1 MKILLLSPYD
11 AMSHQYWHQRLS
23 ADLETLFFAD
33 IVLVTLPARYF
44 SWRFR
49 GNSLTL
55 AHDER
60 LQGNYDLVIATSMT
74 DLSALLGMAPQL
86 SRVPSVLYFHE
97 NQFAY
102 PDPNEVHQVERQVT
116 SIYSAIA
123 ATSLVFNSSF
133 NRESFMQGAAALLKK
148 MPDGVPDGIV
158 EQLKNKSRVISVPI
172 DEVPVEPRAGTTA
185 RDLTLLWNHRWEY
198 DKGLDELV
206 TLIERLK
213 SDGLPFKCH
222 VIGQSF
228 RTIPD
233 QLQRVRDHLGTSLG
247 LFGFVDDRAQYLQ
260 LLNESDLV
268 ISTARQEFQGIAVL
282 EAMAAG
288 CCPVV
293 PDSLAYREF
302 VPEAYRYQSIAEAA
316 VMIRDLILQKEGLQK
331 EGLQKEGSQKE
342 GAQNQPAVGLPQTV
356 RSEYVRHRWQQLL
369 GELLQ

>member
-11 AMSHQYWHQRLS
+11 AMSHQYWHQRLR
-23 ADLETLFFAD
+23 ADLDVSFAAEV
-33 IVLVTLPARYF
+33 VLVALPARHF

-60 LQGNYDLVIATSMT
+60 LKAEFDLIIATSMT
-74 DLSALLGMAPQL
+74 DLSALLGMAPHL
-86 SRVPSVLYFHE
+86 SGVPTVLYFHE

-123 ATSLVFNSSF
+123 ATALVFNSNF
-133 NRESFMQGAAALLKK
+133 NRQSFLQGAAALLKK
-148 MPDGVPDGIV
+148 LPDGVPNDVISW
-158 EQLKNKSRVISVPI
+158 LKHKSRVISVPI
-172 DEVPVEPRAGTTA
+172 DLALTERPVDPIIVPRENLQAKEV
-185 RDLTLLWNHRWEY
+185 TLVWNHRWEY

-206 TLIERLK
+206 SLIELLK
-213 SDGLPFKCH
+213 RGGLPFKCH

-228 RTIPD
+228 RTIPG
-233 QLQRVRDHLGTSLG
+233 QLQAARDKLGESLG
-247 LFGFVDDRAQYLQ
+247 VFGFVDDRAQYLE
-260 LLNESDLV
+260 LLSSSDVV
-268 ISTARQEFQGIAVL
+268 ISTAQQEFQGIAVL

-288 CCPVV
+288 CSPIV

-302 VPEAYRYQSIAEAA
+302 VPDACRYQSVAEAA
-316 VMIRDLILQKEGLQK
+316 VMIQNRSRDKDRQTM
-331 EGLQKEGSQKE
+331 
-342 GAQNQPAVGLPQTV
+342 AVGLPKEV
-356 RSEYVRHRWQQLL
+356 KPEYVRLLWQQLL